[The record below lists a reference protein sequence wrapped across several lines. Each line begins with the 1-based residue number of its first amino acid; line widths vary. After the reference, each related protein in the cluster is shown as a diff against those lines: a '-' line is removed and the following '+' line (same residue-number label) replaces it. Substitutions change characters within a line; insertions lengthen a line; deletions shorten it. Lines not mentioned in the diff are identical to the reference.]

1 MTCQRH
7 LHIWA
12 AVLARRESRE
22 AKSMREESGSEEDSD
37 EPVEWE
43 DDDEVSSEED
53 GSENE
58 VRVSNAQRGRV
69 RFHRASQSSTGLE
82 VDDERSK
89 SFMGEKGW
97 ARRAVVV
104 RGVEPSGAADFEA
117 VPGREEYDLG
127 EDGSKAPLFRG
138 LPTAWLPALLQ
149 AAFGTKA
156 FFCTEDLTGLGL
168 GCTPLN
174 WSNRHQRT
182 TVRS

>member
-1 MTCQRH
+1 
-7 LHIWA
+7 
-12 AVLARRESRE
+12 
-22 AKSMREESGSEEDSD
+22 MREESGSEEDSD

-117 VPGREEYDLG
+117 VPALG
-127 EDGSKAPLFRG
+127 ARSTTWAR
-138 LPTAWLPALLQ
+138 TAQ
-149 AAFGTKA
+149 KHHYFGA
-156 FFCTEDLTGLGL
+156 YLRL
-168 GCTPLN
+168 GCPRYYKRR
-174 WSNRHQRT
+174 SERRPFS
-182 TVRS
+182 VRKTSQGWDSGALR